1 MEYSYDSPP
10 WKEASCS
17 SKLVIAFYY
26 FAIYFPVL
34 ILFGI
39 FYTVYT
45 CYVILYIYPLI
56 GTESDRPSTYYW
68 DSDAEHEGAKAR
80 GWILLVIMTW
90 SIIILSISSIRAI
103 LTDPGKIPEEKE
115 WSIVNEEESD
125 NVEIPEPKRTE
136 EAEVGKILK
145 IQHERNKYGQPRTCE
160 RCMKRKPDRTH
171 HCRLCDQCVLKMDHH
186 CPWIANCV
194 GYFNYKYFFLMVFY
208 GALSIIIF
216 TTTFW
221 ETVYVW
227 IHDPDASAYACFFIV
242 LMYSLVTMLGIVV
255 TGFLSFHIY
264 LITKNM
270 STIEFCEKKRSGQQ
284 SYKEDSPWRISNYHS
299 FQAAL
304 GPKPWA
310 WLLPIQTKELDEGL
324 YYDANE
330 ELMQLAH
337 AHN

>member
-1 MEYSYDSPP
+1 MGIKMSGKSMEYSYDSPP

-171 HCRLCDQCVLKMDHH
+171 HCRLCD
-186 CPWIANCV
+186 
-194 GYFNYKYFFLMVFY
+194 
-208 GALSIIIF
+208 
-216 TTTFW
+216 
-221 ETVYVW
+221 
-227 IHDPDASAYACFFIV
+227 
-242 LMYSLVTMLGIVV
+242 
-255 TGFLSFHIY
+255 
-264 LITKNM
+264 
-270 STIEFCEKKRSGQQ
+270 
-284 SYKEDSPWRISNYHS
+284 
-299 FQAAL
+299 
-304 GPKPWA
+304 
-310 WLLPIQTKELDEGL
+310 
-324 YYDANE
+324 
-330 ELMQLAH
+330 
-337 AHN
+337 